1 MSVTVEGVACV
12 STSMPVPATEE
23 TTAAE
28 AAFAVAPSV
37 ASTFTSGEGGV
48 ASVPT
53 ADAAVAMSS
62 SAALWRMHE
71 RKEDMRSAV
80 GGAAMAGI
88 GSVPT
93 SMPVPA
99 AEAAVAVAS
108 AAVPGP
114 RGGALAVVGGRPS
127 ETEVMCT
134 L

>member
-1 MSVTVEGVACV
+1 MANVLA
-12 STSMPVPATEE
+12 
-23 TTAAE
+23 
-28 AAFAVAPSV
+28 
-37 ASTFTSGEGGV
+37 
-48 ASVPT
+48 

>member
-53 ADAAVAMSS
+53 ADAAVAMSP

-71 RKEDMRSAV
+71 RKEDMRSEV
-80 GGAAMAGI
+80 GGAVMA
-88 GSVPT
+88 
-93 SMPVPA
+93 
-99 AEAAVAVAS
+99 EK
-108 AAVPGP
+108 
-114 RGGALAVVGGRPS
+114 R
-127 ETEVMCT
+127 
-134 L
+134 

>member
-1 MSVTVEGVACV
+1 M
-12 STSMPVPATEE
+12 
-23 TTAAE
+23 
-28 AAFAVAPSV
+28 
-37 ASTFTSGEGGV
+37 

-80 GGAAMAGI
+80 GGAAMVGI
-88 GSVPT
+88 GSVLT
-93 SMPVPA
+93 SMPVTA
-99 AEAAVAVAS
+99 AEAAVAVAP

-114 RGGALAVVGGRPS
+114 RGDALAVVGGRPS